1 MEGGASCGANMR
13 EKGQLRVEQNPEV
26 PDGFERW
33 RVQPWM
39 LMLSAPEV
47 LKYLAGYL
55 VCFIIAVLYF
65 VLMPLVG
72 LFFCCCRLCDN
83 CGGHVK
89 KRTKTTACERN
100 TLATFLLLT
109 TLIILQY
116 KLLLVLCSIQT
127 DISNSKQHLL
137 VVNATKASLQ
147 EREHKIS
154 AELNSL
160 QFDITQTLSST
171 SCIGCDAKL
180 INNLQL
186 NGTYSPVR
194 DIPKSWLCD
203 CSDSRPNLAHFSAS
217 VCSSLFLLC
226 FCPSLACSSLMC
238 VVYLCRWIVSIVLCS
253 IILLIIACNVLGLLL
268 GTIGIALG
276 DDPYSANGCSQSG
289 ANFLMAGVGFSFLFS
304 WLLILLV
311 FITFIVGGLAYT
323 EICKPWANGDIYKVS
338 ASISTAATCIY
349 TMPLTQGNIS
359 EQAMGRVCVGSACG
373 IISLSLPQYTDDLVK
388 NLRRLNVDLNSITLL
403 NSGGRNVLQE
413 FVASGIKNID
423 YQAFSEQVGN
433 LPLLHMGAG
442 ASGNKPLPE
451 QFIWGIARLPGNAFW
466 FCLAWCTL
474 FLIPSIIFAVKTAK
488 HFRPIKGMFRYVI
501 SMLKLCCTK
510 PPVPSAVR
518 TPQR

>member
-1 MEGGASCGANMR
+1 EDLEIDPLGGG
-13 EKGQLRVEQNPEV
+13 EPVEAPYQM
-26 PDGFERW
+26 PDLLLF
-33 RVQPWM
+33 VIVNTF
-39 LMLSAPEV
+39 V

-109 TLIILQY
+109 TLIIL
-116 KLLLVLCSIQT
+116 
-127 DISNSKQHLL
+127 
-137 VVNATKASLQ
+137 
-147 EREHKIS
+147 EHKIS

-349 TMPLTQGNIS
+349 TIGCKR
-359 EQAMGRVCVGSACG
+359 GD
-373 IISLSLPQYTDDLVK
+373 SLWTILQLDRTFDLDEKLNVNKYTDDLVK

-451 QFIWGIARLPGNAFW
+451 QFIWGIARLIIIIILSDLKPRLFSFQATECFIAKELGYFEGYLKWVRKAVSAMNAFW

>member
-109 TLIILQY
+109 TLIIL
-116 KLLLVLCSIQT
+116 
-127 DISNSKQHLL
+127 
-137 VVNATKASLQ
+137 
-147 EREHKIS
+147 EHKIS

-488 HFRPIKGMFRYVI
+488 HFRPIKGILEMVQLSLPCPSRVNVRPFPLA
-501 SMLKLCCTK
+501 SSTLK
-510 PPVPSAVR
+510 AF
-518 TPQR
+518 